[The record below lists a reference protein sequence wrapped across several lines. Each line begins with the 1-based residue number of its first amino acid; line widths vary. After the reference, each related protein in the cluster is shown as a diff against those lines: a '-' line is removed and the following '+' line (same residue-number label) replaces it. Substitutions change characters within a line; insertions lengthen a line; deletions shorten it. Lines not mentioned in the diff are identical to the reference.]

1 MAVLTIQN
9 TFEAFASLRGN
20 RLRAVVILMVWRRTS
35 YITKVVLT
43 TKVLFAPKFAF
54 PSFIPPWR
62 GLNRVPWQRQSRM
75 LSAPFRSCF
84 PKLQNRNFCSGGAD
98 MATRAVIPVGATRA
112 VILEA
117 IPVAAV
123 GEVIPTPEAEVED
136 PMEDNEIPN
145 RTLKTTP
152 KCSR

>member
-1 MAVLTIQN
+1 MKAMIPGSE
-9 TFEAFASLRGN
+9 FELRK
-20 RLRAVVILMVWRRTS
+20 AQ
-35 YITKVVLT
+35 
-43 TKVLFAPKFAF
+43 AA
-54 PSFIPPWR
+54 
-62 GLNRVPWQRQSRM
+62 
-75 LSAPFRSCF
+75 
-84 PKLQNRNFCSGGAD
+84 
-98 MATRAVIPVGATRA
+98 ATRAVIPVGATPA

-136 PMEDNEIPN
+136 PMEDNEIPD